1 MGAQKNVTMRWF
13 FCAPKNAMLKMM
25 DKKISQLYA
34 QKFLLSG
41 PMEDINILS
50 YELLFSITRLSS
62 YGHTVVLS
70 DRFFSINPHSCKPQ
84 IS

>member
-1 MGAQKNVTMRWF
+1 MGAQKNVTMRQF

-62 YGHTVVLS
+62 YGRTVVLS